1 MAPDKKRA
9 GDADATSTKKGKPPA
24 KPAPEDLEI
33 QMKKQLLQELKTL
46 KAECEGEARLFH
58 EISSEKEQLSH
69 LWVMEQSAA
78 EERHDLLRKK
88 KDEIVDEVESFGME
102 LKLCKLRIKQLLAEQ
117 SEEQTQLKID
127 AEAALKLR
135 EDVHRGRED
144 ALWYEKQDQLS
155 MARETQTA
163 HAEFLQELKLRQDEK
178 ILELRREF
186 ERSAR
191 DLHNKWK
198 LRTDNLK
205 DEMQKKRKLV
215 VAKIEAEKNSHLI
228 MVQSQN
234 AKTSQA
240 IKRYY
245 GDITSSN
252 LELIKRLKK
261 EHADLKQAETR
272 EGKRMADLIAKNRG
286 LVEPLRKTT
295 QETEKLQHE
304 LRLYEIDKAKLA
316 EAKQKLAEQAATLAR
331 LEQQAEILEQ
341 QSETLKKT
349 KTEFQQRY
357 QRTVYG
363 LQQKAGLKTMIL
375 ERKLKALEEAEE
387 VAQAQVEELR
397 YRQHIESSDLV
408 PLSKGADELLKAKDA
423 LADELRDDI
432 KTLKDLHDMAV
443 EQYAS
448 CMASTGVPVDDLQ
461 FVPIRYS

>member
-1 MAPDKKRA
+1 MASKKKRG
-9 GDADATSTKKGKPPA
+9 GDADAPGTKSGKAPS
-24 KPAPEDLEI
+24 KPSPEELEI
-33 QMKKQLLQELKTL
+33 PMKKQLLQELKTL
-46 KAECEGEARLFH
+46 KAECEDEERLFH
-58 EISSEKEQLSH
+58 EISSEKDQLSH

-78 EERHDLLRKK
+78 EERHDTLRKK
-88 KDEIVDEVESFGME
+88 KDEILDEVESFGME

-117 SEEQTQLKID
+117 SEEATQLRID

-135 EDVHRGRED
+135 EDVHRSRED
-144 ALWYEKQDQLS
+144 ALWYQKQDQLS
-155 MARETQTA
+155 MTREMQTA
-163 HAEFLQELKLRQDEK
+163 HVEFLHELKLRQDEK

-186 ERSAR
+186 ERHAR
-191 DLHNKWK
+191 ELHLKWK

-205 DEMQKKRKLV
+205 DEMQKQRQFLI
-215 VAKIEAEKNSHLI
+215 AKIEAEKNNHLF

-234 AKTSQA
+234 TKTSQA

-286 LVEPLRKTT
+286 LVEPLRKMT
-295 QETEKLQHE
+295 QETEKLQNE

-316 EAKQKLAEQAATLAR
+316 ESKQKLTEQAAILAR

-341 QSETLKKT
+341 QSEMLKKT

-357 QRTVYG
+357 QRAVYG
-363 LQQKAGLKTMIL
+363 LQQKACLKTMVL

-397 YRQHIESSDLV
+397 HRQQIETCDLI
-408 PLSKGADELLKAKDA
+408 PLSKGADRLLKAKDE

-443 EQYAS
+443 QQYAS
-448 CMASTGVPVDDLQ
+448 CMASSGVPVEDLQ
-461 FVPIRYS
+461 FVPLTYS

>member
-135 EDVHRGRED
+135 EDVH
-144 ALWYEKQDQLS
+144 S
-155 MARETQTA
+155 
-163 HAEFLQELKLRQDEK
+163 
-178 ILELRREF
+178 
-186 ERSAR
+186 
-191 DLHNKWK
+191 
-198 LRTDNLK
+198 
-205 DEMQKKRKLV
+205 
-215 VAKIEAEKNSHLI
+215 